1 MNFFACC
8 RIERSNSFHNRDN
21 DAYTK
26 SVINNDDNNKSFS
39 KQDGNT
45 FSVFLKNVSRKT
57 SSIKQRLIT
66 EEIKKVNNAKV
77 SAQVFSY
84 WELATAT
91 NHFDEEFLIGEG
103 GFGTVYKGYLEKIQQ
118 AVAIKQLDRNGLQGN
133 REFFAEILMLSL
145 VEDPNLVKLLGY
157 CVDGDHRMLIYEFM
171 PRGSLENHLFE
182 LPIGTTPLD
191 WNTRIKIAVGAAKGL
206 EFLHDADPP
215 IIYRDFKASNILLD
229 EHFNPKLSDFGLA
242 KLGPTGGKDH
252 VSTRVMGTYGYCAPE
267 YQRTG
272 KLTAKSDVYSFGV
285 VLLEIIS
292 GRRVIDDSRPS
303 EEQNL
308 VYWAEPLFKNKN
320 KFTEMADPLLEGHY
334 PSKSLYQ
341 AIAIA
346 AMCLQDEA
354 NVRPLMGDVV
364 IALEYLS
371 IASTSLKQSQLSSG
385 PKNSFNY
392 QNEVKK
398 QHPSDIA
405 KA

>member
-1 MNFFACC
+1 MM
-8 RIERSNSFHNRDN
+8 EHNR
-21 DAYTK
+21 K
-26 SVINNDDNNKSFS
+26 P
-39 KQDGNT
+39 G
-45 FSVFLKNVSRKT
+45 
-57 SSIKQRLIT
+57 SIKQRLIT
-66 EEIKKVNNAKV
+66 EEIRKVNNAKV

-91 NHFDEEFLIGEG
+91 NNFDEEFFLGEG
-103 GFGTVYKGYLEKIQQ
+103 GFGTVYKGFVAKIQRH
-118 AVAIKQLDRNGLQGN
+118 VAIKQLDRNGLQGN
-133 REFFAEILMLSL
+133 REFFSEILMLSL
-145 VEDPNLVKLLGY
+145 VQDPNLVELLGY
-157 CVDGDHRMLIYEFM
+157 CIDGDHRMLIYEYM

-182 LPIGTTPLD
+182 LPRGTMPLD
-191 WNTRIKIAVGAAKGL
+191 WNIRIKIAIGAARGL

-308 VYWAEPLFKNKN
+308 IYWV
-320 KFTEMADPLLEGHY
+320 
-334 PSKSLYQ
+334 S
-341 AIAIA
+341 
-346 AMCLQDEA
+346 
-354 NVRPLMGDVV
+354 
-364 IALEYLS
+364 
-371 IASTSLKQSQLSSG
+371 
-385 PKNSFNY
+385 
-392 QNEVKK
+392 
-398 QHPSDIA
+398 
-405 KA
+405 